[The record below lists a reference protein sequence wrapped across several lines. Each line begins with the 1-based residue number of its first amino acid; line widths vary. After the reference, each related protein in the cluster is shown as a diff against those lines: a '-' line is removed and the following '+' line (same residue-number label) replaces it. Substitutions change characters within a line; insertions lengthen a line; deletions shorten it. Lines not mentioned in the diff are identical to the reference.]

1 MATAINWTKFRAV
14 LFDLDGVVTPTAE
27 VHERAW
33 SELFAEYGF
42 TGDDYLT
49 YVDGKPRYDGVQSF
63 LRSRGIDLP
72 WGDPTDPPGD
82 DTVCAMGN
90 RKNDAFNTV
99 LDRDGIAPYAG
110 TLPVL
115 ELLESR
121 GVRLAIVS
129 SSKNARKVLAVAG
142 LTHRFPVVVDGTTAA
157 TEALPG
163 KPQPDM
169 FLRAAELVGV
179 DGTDAIVVEDAS
191 SGVAA
196 GAAGRFGLV
205 IGVDRGQNLLA
216 LLAAGA
222 DVVVEDLADTIRPDQ
237 LEAIT

>member
-1 MATAINWTKFRAV
+1 MAAAINWTMFGAV

-33 SELFAEYGF
+33 SELFAGSAF
-42 TGDDYLT
+42 TGDDYLS

-63 LRSRGIDLP
+63 LRSRGVDLP
-72 WGDPTDPPGD
+72 WGDPSDPPGD

-90 RKNDAFNTV
+90 RKNDTFNAV
-99 LDRDGIAPYAG
+99 LDRDRIAPYPG
-110 TLPVL
+110 TLGVL
-115 ELLESR
+115 DLLESH
-121 GVRLAIVS
+121 GVRQAIVS
-129 SSKNARKVLAVAG
+129 SSKNARKVLDVAG
-142 LTHRFPVVVDGTTAA
+142 LTHRFAVVVDGATAA
-157 TEALPG
+157 DEGLPG

-179 DGTDAIVVEDAS
+179 APADTIVVEDAS

-196 GAAGRFGLV
+196 GAAGHFGLV
-205 IGVDRGQNLLA
+205 LGVDRGGNLLA

-222 DVVVEDLADTIRPDQ
+222 DVVVDDLAHTLRPEQ
-237 LEAIT
+237 QESAT